1 MNLSGLLNVLDG
13 IVDTPD
19 RILVMTTNFPDSL
32 DAALIRPGRIDK
44 LIYMGLMKAPE
55 AAQLITH
62 YFPSGNHIL
71 KSDFSHTIHIIILI
85 FSHSNP
91 YSTAP

>member
-1 MNLSGLLNVLDG
+1 
-13 IVDTPD
+13 
-19 RILVMTTNFPDSL
+19 MTTNFPDSL

-62 YFPSGNHIL
+62 YFPTGYPTQIPSQIP
-71 KSDFSHTIHIIILI
+71 TQIPTQPT
-85 FSHSNP
+85 SNLDVNLSQSEP
-91 YSTAP
+91 